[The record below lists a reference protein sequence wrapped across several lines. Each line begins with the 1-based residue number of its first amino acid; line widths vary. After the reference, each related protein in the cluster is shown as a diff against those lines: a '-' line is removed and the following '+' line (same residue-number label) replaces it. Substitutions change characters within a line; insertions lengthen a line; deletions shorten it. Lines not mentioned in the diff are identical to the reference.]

1 MNTPPLSLYV
11 ALPAF
16 NEARVLAE
24 VIGEIRKAGYHD
36 IIVVDDGSQDE
47 TYAVAVECG
56 VIALRHRLNR
66 GKGAATKTAIE
77 VFTYP
82 WKT

>member
-1 MNTPPLSLYV
+1 MPAPAPFI
-11 ALPAF
+11 ALPAY
-16 NEARVLAE
+16 NEATVLAE

-47 TYAVAVECG
+47 TYAVAAECG

-77 VFTYP
+77 FFTYP